1 MTHLVNELKLI
12 KWKPKITAFSSFTA
26 FTASESVKRK
36 RKRKKKK
43 QIVVKKME
51 NIKLTVGD

>member
-26 FTASESVKRK
+26 FTASESVKTK
-36 RKRKKKK
+36 EEKKKKK
-43 QIVVKKME
+43 QIVVKKKWRIL
-51 NIKLTVGD
+51 N